1 MKNFI
6 IVIIFFPF
14 LLFSQINLV
23 PNSSFELSD
32 NYPQGGLGIIG
43 LQFAPYNTDVFG
55 WFNPNTLSPDY
66 YSAVNYPPLQQF
78 TLPNNMGY
86 VGIATYGVNQ
96 PVEYVNGREYISC
109 QLDDTLVE
117 NDFYFVSFYT
127 RVFRIW
133 SRFASNN
140 LGVHFSDTAL
150 HANNCY
156 NFDLDSQI
164 KYFDNEIIEDTAH
177 WTLVSGLYQAH
188 GGEKFITLGNFNTDA
203 ETTQGMEYSDGQN
216 WQTYFL
222 IDEVSVIPLDSIPGS
237 INVDA
242 GPDQSNYIGKTAFI
256 GQKIS
261 NLPANWFELDGTP
274 VAQNTSGVYVSPL
287 ETTTYVVEMNLNG
300 QYSTDTVTVFVD
312 GLGMEEHPLGEWSL
326 APNPNKGNFSVQ
338 LKTTFTEPLE
348 LFITDSQGRK
358 VWQEVVPAFSKVY
371 TLQTN
376 LSAGVY
382 FLQLSSKGQK
392 SELKRVVVE

>member
-32 NYPQGGLGIIG
+32 NYPQGGQTQIG
-43 LQFAPYNTDVFG
+43 VQFEPYNADVYG
-55 WFNPNTLSPDY
+55 WHNPNTASPDY
-66 YSAVNYPPLQQF
+66 YSAVNCPPVQQL

-86 VGIATYGVNQ
+86 VGIATYGVAQ
-96 PVEYVNGREYISC
+96 PPQYTDSREYVQCNLIDS
-109 QLDDTLVE
+109 LVE
-117 NDFYFVSFYT
+117 NKYYIVSFFT
-127 RVFRIW
+127 RVFNVYT
-133 SRFASNN
+133 RFASNN

-150 HANNCY
+150 HANDWFYFNV
-156 NFDLDSQI
+156 DSQV
-164 KYFDNEIIEDTAH
+164 KYFNNEIIEDTAH
-177 WTLVSGLYQAH
+177 WTLVSGVYQAH
-188 GGEKFITLGNFNTDA
+188 GGEQFLTLGNFNTDT
-203 ETTQGMEYSDGQN
+203 ETTQGMEYSDGQI

-222 IDEVSVIPLDSIPGS
+222 IDEVSVIPLDSIPGGLP
-237 INVDA
+237 VDA
-242 GPDQSNYIGKTAFI
+242 GADQTIYIQDTAFI

-261 NLPANWFELDGTP
+261 NLPANWFKLDGTP
-274 VAQNTSGVYVSPL
+274 VAQNTAGVYVSPL
-287 ETTTYVVEMNLNG
+287 ENTTYIVEMNLNG
-300 QYSTDTVTVFVD
+300 QYSTDTVTVFVE
-312 GLGMEEHPLGEWSL
+312 GLGMEEQPMGEWSIT
-326 APNPNKGNFSVQ
+326 PNPNKGSFSVQ
-338 LKTTFTEPLE
+338 LKTALTEPLE
-348 LFITDSQGRK
+348 LSITDSQGRN
-358 VWQEVVPAFSKVY
+358 VFNESFPAFSKVC